1 MKLIDQ
7 QTKNMFGLE
16 FLYLSKMGNGF
27 SNKIKTNKI
36 QGRRQGGRAPSS
48 AFSGKGQT
56 RKFGPEWGRPE
67 IMHAHLIAFVI

>member
-16 FLYLSKMGNGF
+16 FLYLTKMGNSV

-36 QGRRQGGRAPSS
+36 
-48 AFSGKGQT
+48 
-56 RKFGPEWGRPE
+56 
-67 IMHAHLIAFVI
+67 